1 MRNFM
6 GVPHQP
12 CIAFCIVRQGCVE
25 YISPSQNTYRVEFT
39 AKALK
44 QLKKMDAFD
53 AKILVT

>member
-1 MRNFM
+1 M

-25 YISPSQNTYRVEFT
+25 YMTPSQNTYRVEFT